1 MYADL
6 CVIAGPMFAGKTTAL
21 IRAIEAAVAEG
32 ARPVAIFKPSVD
44 QRYVGDAI
52 VSHDGQSWTARPVDR
67 VAALL
72 DEIARVVGPSPRS
85 VHVFMDEVQFF
96 DAPHFD
102 APLHAVVQGLLA
114 EGHPVTCAGLDLDW
128 RGQPFEVT
136 ARLLAMADAVTKLK
150 ARCAVSGLPATKSFK
165 KAGGSDV
172 VEIGGGDVY
181 EPRANRHFVPVD
193 PASPAVERSA

>member
-1 MYADL
+1 
-6 CVIAGPMFAGKTTAL
+6 
-21 IRAIEAAVAEG
+21 
-32 ARPVAIFKPSVD
+32 
-44 QRYVGDAI
+44 
-52 VSHDGQSWTARPVDR
+52 
-67 VAALL
+67 
-72 DEIARVVGPSPRS
+72 
-85 VHVFMDEVQFF
+85 MDEVQFF

-136 ARLLAMADAVTKLK
+136 ARPPRHGGRGHEAQGALRGLGP
-150 ARCAVSGLPATKSFK
+150 ARDQELQEGRR
-165 KAGGSDV
+165 SDV